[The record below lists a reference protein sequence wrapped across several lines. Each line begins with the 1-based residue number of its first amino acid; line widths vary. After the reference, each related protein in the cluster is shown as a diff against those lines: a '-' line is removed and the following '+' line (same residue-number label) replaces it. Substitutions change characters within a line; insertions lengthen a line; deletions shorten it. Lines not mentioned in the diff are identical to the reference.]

1 MISSAADQGQAG
13 GETSKPKE
21 FHSLAPPGSNA
32 SGGEKDREGDSSV
45 ENRDNQS
52 SSEVIGKCLSSTY

>member
-21 FHSLAPPGSNA
+21 FHSLAPPGSNT

-45 ENRDNQS
+45 ENGNNQS